1 MGEESIMFLAPY
13 AKWILLAVAV
23 LYLTYIFAWKK
34 ESFKSAWVVAISAVM
49 TALVAV
55 ITIAIRVPTPATSG
69 YINIGDTMVMLSGV
83 LFGPLVG
90 AFAGGFGSALA
101 DALGGYPHWAPFTL
115 IIKGVEGWI
124 VGYLVSKRSDFT
136 VVLIATILGGFLMV
150 SGYFFVGVYLYGFG
164 AALTE
169 VPGNT
174 LQAVSGII
182 VGGGV
187 GYLIKRLYPQIESFI
202 KA

>member
-13 AKWILLAVAV
+13 AKWILLAVGL
-23 LYLTYIFAWKK
+23 LYLFYIFVWKK

-49 TALVAV
+49 TGLVAAT
-55 ITIAIRVPTPATSG
+55 TIAIRVPTPATSG

-101 DALGGYPHWAPFTL
+101 DAFGGYPHWAPFTL

-136 VVLIATILGGFLMV
+136 VVLIATIVGGFLMV
-150 SGYFFVGVYLYGFG
+150 SGYFFVEVYLYGFG

-187 GYLIKRLYPQIESFI
+187 GYIIKRLYPQMETFI